1 MLSSIWRFS
10 PQSGKKN
17 SHPAPFPVTLPTRII
32 ISILNDND
40 GIVLDPYCG
49 SGTTLVAAKL
59 LHKKFIGIDVSEEYI
74 KFSEQRLQ
82 NALSDKKA
90 VEEELQ
96 KHIVQK
102 TFKQRKENGEF
113 TGKHR
118 ITSNYKILE
127 DKKIAA
133 NQMQLLEK
141 QTKYAALHKKRLRKG

>member
-1 MLSSIWRFS
+1 MF
-10 PQSGKKN
+10 
-17 SHPAPFPVTLPTRII
+17 
-32 ISILNDND
+32 NDND

-59 LHKKFIGIDVSEEYI
+59 LHKKLIGIDISEEYI
-74 KFSEQRLQ
+74 KFSNQRLQ
-82 NALSDKKA
+82 NAFSEKKA

-118 ITSNYKILE
+118 ITSNYKIPE
-127 DKKIAA
+127 DQKNVAS
-133 NQMQLLEK
+133 QMQLLEK
-141 QTKYAALHKKRLRKG
+141 QTIYTTTRNKRLNKCKIAKAV